1 MALSRYDQIRPQ
13 APATAKICDNRD
25 AICPVHA
32 AYSKIYGTASGLRA
46 ACVFARLKSARPKK
60 KELSVNSYRALITF
74 GNAWRP
80 RKKYACKLH
89 VSGECSEASS
99 KSETARS
106 TSPQGGQGGKLS
118 NCLGQQTTVL
128 VCATAVPTKG
138 SERLLATR
146 PQSRARGRRTKAAAT
161 SGCYSLQAAPHQA
174 SAEAQH
180 SRQDARERRRGG
192 HHRRL

>member
-1 MALSRYDQIRPQ
+1 M
-13 APATAKICDNRD
+13 
-25 AICPVHA
+25 
-32 AYSKIYGTASGLRA
+32 
-46 ACVFARLKSARPKK
+46 
-60 KELSVNSYRALITF
+60 NSYLGPETPGALEKITL
-74 GNAWRP
+74 AYTTYLTKAHKPLVSLRP
-80 RKKYACKLH
+80 PAVRVRK
-89 VSGECSEASS
+89 
-99 KSETARS
+99 R
-106 TSPQGGQGGKLS
+106 GGRGGKLS

-138 SERLLATR
+138 SERFLATR